1 MIWSK
6 SHSVPGPPGP
16 DRLEGGGTVLQTT
29 PRAARAPFHG
39 ISPGRQLSGQA
50 PPRNTQESEAAVW
63 GWPWPC
69 PGTAGPPRLQEGH
82 RFTCWGCSRLSPPLP
97 CQAAG
102 AGEGAWVPA
111 ALKGLNVLALSTLPH
126 PGPWLLLPGRPTL
139 PEPQTLSVVHSIFLI
154 LSCTHLPLSPAS
166 EAPSFFQASL
176 FSCLSLLPPPSA
188 RSLPNCPLPHCW
200 L

>member
-50 PPRNTQESEAAVW
+50 PPRNMQESEAAVW

-82 RFTCWGCSRLSPPLP
+82 GFTCWGCSRLSPPLP
-97 CQAAG
+97 CQAAFDLQCPL
-102 AGEGAWVPA
+102 VP
-111 ALKGLNVLALSTLPH
+111 LSTE
-126 PGPWLLLPGRPTL
+126 RPTGL
-139 PEPQTLSVVHSIFLI
+139 FFPFTFRPRAWLVGSHGISTPVTGCATTLQTHFKFNY
-154 LSCTHLPLSPAS
+154 CYHYFQQS
-166 EAPSFFQASL
+166 ERL
-176 FSCLSLLPPPSA
+176 
-188 RSLPNCPLPHCW
+188 
-200 L
+200 